1 MHLVED
7 SGQLVGIADGGPWPD
22 VLQIVSVASCGA
34 LFELSAQTYHGAG
47 GGRRPLR
54 GEDAG

>member
-1 MHLVED
+1 MF
-7 SGQLVGIADGGPWPD
+7 
-22 VLQIVSVASCGA
+22 CGA
-34 LFELSAQTYHGAG
+34 LFELSAETYHGAG

>member
-1 MHLVED
+1 MHVVED

-22 VLQIVSVASCGA
+22 VLRA
-34 LFELSAQTYHGAG
+34 LFELSAETYHGAG